1 MLRSIG
7 KQSGESV
14 ESVRK
19 KKRKA
24 TVERICRKRQLKA
37 WKACTDPDVKRSND
51 GMELAL
57 VCVYVCVCVCE
68 AWICMSIRPRIFPR
82 CSAMYL
88 KRNSVRR
95 ALFYIGQQP
104 YKLGNVRRKN
114 VASRRAEVC
123 RKSANVRRRV
133 HYEHSLKT

>member
-14 ESVRK
+14 ESARK

-37 WKACTDPDVKRSND
+37 WKACTDPDVKRSKD

-57 VCVYVCVCVCE
+57 VCVCVCVRE
-68 AWICMSIRPRIFPR
+68 AWICMSIRPRIF
-82 CSAMYL
+82 SA
-88 KRNSVRR
+88 V
-95 ALFYIGQQP
+95 
-104 YKLGNVRRKN
+104 
-114 VASRRAEVC
+114 
-123 RKSANVRRRV
+123 
-133 HYEHSLKT
+133 

>member
-57 VCVYVCVCVCE
+57 VCVYVCVCVCVRE
-68 AWICMSIRPRIFPR
+68 RERDRERERETEGYLYCKPGYTVYSRIRFNW
-82 CSAMYL
+82 C
-88 KRNSVRR
+88 V
-95 ALFYIGQQP
+95 
-104 YKLGNVRRKN
+104 
-114 VASRRAEVC
+114 
-123 RKSANVRRRV
+123 
-133 HYEHSLKT
+133 